1 MKEEEF
7 QNLEKL
13 IEIERLKTTTLVKQ
27 INDLN
32 TINIQLN
39 MQNSE
44 AKSRIVTLD
53 LVIYM
58 NLFIQLIY

>member
-44 AKSRIVTLD
+44 AKSRLVTLD